1 MEKSSEKGG
10 GRLTLN
16 QVKSAKWP
24 KIKELGL
31 AKSAVLEAERISELP
46 VRASRALRWL
56 ASRRPKKTLNLV
68 KSLKWSAGFSRRPVP
83 PCNPLA
89 LATNSRVSS
98 APFWKPKPSR
108 RRLWLS
114 LRLGLTLAVS

>member
-31 AKSAVLEAERISELP
+31 AKSAVLEAERISELQ
-46 VRASRALRWL
+46 VHASRASVARV
-56 ASRRPKKTLNLV
+56 AP
-68 KSLKWSAGFSRRPVP
+68 AEE
-83 PCNPLA
+83 
-89 LATNSRVSS
+89 NS
-98 APFWKPKPSR
+98 
-108 RRLWLS
+108 
-114 LRLGLTLAVS
+114 